1 MLREL
6 KLRFGKNIYATE
18 EKKSLEEAV
27 VDLLRDKNM
36 TLTCAESC
44 TGGALSARIVNV
56 SGASD
61 VFKQGFVTYSNKAKR
76 KYLMVKK
83 ATLKMYGAVSEKTAK
98 EMAKGGCF
106 TTGSDVCVGITGIA
120 GHGGGTLD
128 KPVGLVYIGC
138 AYRDHTKVREFHFN
152 GNRNKIRE
160 QSVVAALVLLRDCI
174 LEHYQ
179 S

>member
-1 MLREL
+1 MWARE
-6 KLRFGKNIYATE
+6 
-18 EKKSLEEAV
+18 
-27 VDLLRDKNM
+27 M
-36 TLTCAESC
+36 
-44 TGGALSARIVNV
+44 AR
-56 SGASD
+56 
-61 VFKQGFVTYSNKAKR
+61 
-76 KYLMVKK
+76 
-83 ATLKMYGAVSEKTAK
+83 GAVLA
-98 EMAKGGCF
+98 
-106 TTGSDVCVGITGIA
+106 TGADAAVAVTGIA
-120 GHGGGTLD
+120 GPEGGTKE